1 MNDNLREAIQYI
13 SKEKGIPAEL
23 LIEKVTG
30 AVATAARKEF
40 GVKGGIYCE
49 LDDEYEFHLSR
60 RLEVVDEI
68 EDFDTQMSIEEA
80 RDEKPDA
87 QIGDVMVYPLE
98 FKNLGRIAAQSVKH
112 ILRQGIRD
120 IEQER
125 VLKELQG
132 KNKDIVSAKIVSINP
147 QTGDATVEIN
157 GRECLLPKKDQIPNE
172 RLVPGAF
179 TKVYIADVKST
190 EKGPKVML
198 SRVNP
203 GIVRRLFEQEV
214 PEVYDGSVEIRSIA
228 REAGSRTKIA
238 VSSKDENVEPIGSCI
253 GPKGSR
259 INQIIQLMGGEKI
272 DVVKYSDNPVEFIS
286 AALSPAEI
294 VSVEIVDEETRS
306 ARVTVPEN
314 QLSLAIGNKGQNARL
329 AARLTGWKI
338 DIKPYYG
345 NYQPMITL

>member
-1 MNDNLREAIQYI
+1 MNELLRDAI
-13 SKEKGIPAEL
+13 KLFETERGIPAEL
-23 LIEKVTG
+23 LIEKLNN

-40 GVKGGIYCE
+40 GVKGGIFCE

-60 RLEVVDEI
+60 RLDVVEEVEEPDSQV
-68 EDFDTQMSIEEA
+68 TLEEA
-80 RDEKPDA
+80 REEKPDA
-87 QIGDVMVYPLE
+87 ELGDVLVYPLE

-112 ILRQGIRD
+112 IMRQGIRD

-125 VLKELQG
+125 VLKEMQG
-132 KNKDIVSAKIVSINP
+132 KNKDIVSAKIVSVNP

-172 RLVPGAF
+172 RLLPGSY

-259 INQIIQLMGGEKI
+259 INQIIDLMGGEKI

-286 AALSPAEI
+286 AALSPAQI
-294 VSVEIVDEETRS
+294 VSVEILDEETRS

-314 QLSLAIGNKGQNARL
+314 QLSLAIGN
-329 AARLTGWKI
+329 
-338 DIKPYYG
+338 
-345 NYQPMITL
+345 

>member
-1 MNDNLREAIQYI
+1 MNELLRDAI
-13 SKEKGIPAEL
+13 KLFETERGIPAEL
-23 LIEKVTG
+23 LIEKLNN

-40 GVKGGIYCE
+40 GVKGGIFCE

-60 RLEVVDEI
+60 RLDVVEEVEEPDSQV
-68 EDFDTQMSIEEA
+68 TLEEA
-80 RDEKPDA
+80 REEKPDA
-87 QIGDVMVYPLE
+87 ELGDVLVYPLE

-112 ILRQGIRD
+112 IMRQGIRD

-125 VLKELQG
+125 VLKEMQG
-132 KNKDIVSAKIVSINP
+132 KNKDIVSAKIVSVNP
-147 QTGDATVEIN
+147 LTGDATVEIN

-172 RLVPGAF
+172 RLLPGSY

-259 INQIIQLMGGEKI
+259 INQIIDLMGGEKI

-286 AALSPAEI
+286 AALSPAQI
-294 VSVEIVDEETRS
+294 VSVEILDEETRS

-329 AARLTGWKI
+329 AVRLTGWKI
-338 DIKPYYG
+338 DIKPYFGEYK
-345 NYQPMITL
+345 PMIQL